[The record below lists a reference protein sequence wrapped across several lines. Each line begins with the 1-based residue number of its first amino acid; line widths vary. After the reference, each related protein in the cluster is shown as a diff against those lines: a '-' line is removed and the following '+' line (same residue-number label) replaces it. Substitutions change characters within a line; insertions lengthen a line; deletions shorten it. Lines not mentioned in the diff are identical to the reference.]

1 MKYFI
6 SMLVILALVITI
18 GLVPSVSYAM
28 SHDGVKAQALD
39 HKDCHH
45 HDVGTSTIDKTVQND
60 QDHSGKC
67 CDKGICKCIGSNCH
81 GMSKM
86 FSNSGNALSTISSS
100 SVVFTFDNQF
110 MDSILPNRVKR
121 PPKA

>member
-6 SMLVILALVITI
+6 SMIVILALLIST
-18 GLVPSVSYAM
+18 GLIPSVSYAM
-28 SHDGVKAQALD
+28 SHDGVKAQASG

-45 HDVGTSTIDKTVQND
+45 HDVGTSTTDKTFQKD

-67 CDKGICKCIGSNCH
+67 CDKGLCKCIGSNCH
-81 GMSKM
+81 GISQM
-86 FSNSGNALSTISSS
+86 FSNSGNALATISSG
-100 SVVFTFDNQF
+100 SVVFVFENQF
-110 MDSILPNRVKR
+110 MDSALTNRFKR